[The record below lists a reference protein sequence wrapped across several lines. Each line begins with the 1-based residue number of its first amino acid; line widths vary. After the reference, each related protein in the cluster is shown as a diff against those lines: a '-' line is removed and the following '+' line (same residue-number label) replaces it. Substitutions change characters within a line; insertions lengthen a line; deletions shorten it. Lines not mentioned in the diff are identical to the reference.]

1 MEKVM
6 TIIKT
11 SDWKAVYW
19 FALGEF
25 AGSKFNLSITLAT
38 AVGASVSMVL
48 LNAFIKRFQ

>member
-19 FALGEF
+19 FTLGAF
-25 AGSKFNLSITLAT
+25 VASKFNLSITFAT
-38 AVGASVSMVL
+38 AVGASVSMLL
-48 LNAFIKRFQ
+48 LNVFNKQS